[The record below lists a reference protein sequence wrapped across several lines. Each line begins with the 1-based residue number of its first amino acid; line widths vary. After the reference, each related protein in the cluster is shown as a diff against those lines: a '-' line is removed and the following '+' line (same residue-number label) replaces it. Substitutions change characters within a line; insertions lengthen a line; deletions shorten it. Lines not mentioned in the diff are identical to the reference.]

1 MTKTILICISIFLA
15 SSAFVHF
22 TNTKPKLPKGF
33 LYIPA
38 GTFLDPETGKRAVLS
53 EYYMFQYEITNQQ
66 YRDFVNEVSQNLS
79 KDDIEKIKIDS
90 SGWNIVPYYGEPSR
104 ADYFSHAA
112 YNNYPVVNIKYEGA
126 LKYCEW
132 IQQKI
137 QKDNPGFIITVKLP
151 SRLQWTYAAMGG
163 RTDAPYPWS
172 GNYMRDKNG
181 KFLCNFNFIDESA
194 LVRNKETGEPEI
206 IKLLANHKHEF
217 STVSVG
223 TYYPN
228 DFGLSNMSGN
238 AAEMTDSIGVC
249 MGGSWQDFGGDVKVT
264 SRAKYDKPSS
274 SVGFRPII
282 IVKDISKN

>member
-1 MTKTILICISIFLA
+1 MTKTILICVTIF
-15 SSAFVHF
+15 SALSGFVSV
-22 TNTKPKLPKGF
+22 TDPKPKLPKGF

-38 GTFLDPETGKRAVLS
+38 GNITDSETGKLS
-53 EYYMFQYEITNQQ
+53 RLSGYYMFQYEITNQL
-66 YRDFVNEVSQNLS
+66 YRDFLNEVSQSLP
-79 KDDIEKIKIDS
+79 KDELDKIKVDS
-90 SGWNIVPYYGEPSR
+90 AGWKILPYYGEQLKP
-104 ADYFSHAA
+104 DYFINSA
-112 YNNYPVVNIKYEGA
+112 YNNYPVVNVTHEGA
-126 LKYCEW
+126 SKYCDW
-132 IQQKI
+132 LQQKI

-151 SRLQWTYAAMGG
+151 SRLEWTYAAMGG
-163 RTDAPYPWS
+163 RNDAPYPWS

-206 IKLLANHKHEF
+206 IKFLANHKHDF

-238 AAEMTDSIGVC
+238 AAEMTNSIGVC

-264 SRAKYDKPSS
+264 SKAKYDKPSS
-274 SVGFRPII
+274 TVGFRPII
-282 IVKDISKN
+282 IVKGISKN

>member
-90 SGWNIVPYYGEPSR
+90 SGWNIVPYYGEPNR
-104 ADYFSHAA
+104 PDYFTHAA

-137 QKDNPGFIITVKLP
+137 QKDNPNFIITVKLP

-163 RTDAPYPWS
+163 RPDAPYPWS

-194 LVRNKETGEPEI
+194 LVRNKETGKPEI